1 MESGKPRARPK
12 RPKQSKTLPGYI
24 ADWHNYIEREPKKH
38 GEDIKKLKRL
48 VERILKKKDVWYDP
62 EPVERFITFCRTM
75 RHKEGRW
82 AGSPFEPSIEQRYL
96 AACVFGI
103 KTRDK
108 ELKREVRYFRE
119 VILLVARKFGKSLF
133 ISAIAA
139 YMLLSDR
146 EAAPQVWTLATQK
159 TQASIVYKNARD
171 MLTTS
176 RTLTPPDRP
185 GLIWYTRRDTD
196 NAEMIVSPLNSGYM
210 KAGSKN
216 SKGQDG
222 LNPHCF
228 IIDELH
234 AITDRNTYDVFS
246 SAQGARTQPLSVII
260 STFGFERENIFDSV
274 YERCRKVLDGKTR
287 GSRVFPMI
295 FRIDDS
301 DDPEDRSCWIKA
313 NPGIPE
319 ARPTMSYL
327 EGEYQ
332 KAVEDPAQMPS
343 FLAKHLNRAINAAG
357 AYFDVRD
364 INACACEMSEA
375 DYRGR
380 YGVGGVDL
388 AETTDLCCATAMFPY
403 QGKLKT
409 IQRYFIAEAR
419 IDQNS
424 KNDKM
429 AYRSFVNTG
438 APDPMNNELLQIC
451 PGPMVRKSDVTAW
464 YDELTYKYGVIFWAI
479 GYDRWHGGD
488 WVDEM
493 EQHGYPKQD
502 NEGHGVTFPVAMGAR
517 SLSAPTKEFRSLL
530 QDRVIQYSRYNG
542 LLRWC
547 LSNTNVEV
555 DVRSEIRPV
564 KGRGSARKRIDGFMS
579 MLLAYIAY
587 KQRRDLFNEYQS

>member
-1 MESGKPRARPK
+1 MENKKPRAKTRK
-12 RPKQSKTLPGYI
+12 PKQSKALPGYI
-24 ADWHNYIEREPKKH
+24 ADWHNYIEREPNKH
-38 GEDIKKLKRL
+38 GEDIKKLRRL

-62 EPVERFITFCRTM
+62 EPVERFIAFCRTM

-82 AGSPFEPSIEQRYL
+82 AGSPFEPSVEQKYL

-146 EAAPQVWTLATQK
+146 EAAPQVWCLATQK

-171 MLTTS
+171 MLLTS
-176 RTLTPPDRP
+176 KVLTPPNRP

-196 NAEMIVSPLNSGYM
+196 NAEMIVSPLNGGYM

-222 LNPHCF
+222 LNPSCF

-246 SAQGARTQPLSVII
+246 SAQGARTQPLGVII

-295 FRIDDS
+295 FRIDD
-301 DDPEDRSCWIKA
+301 DDEPEDRSCWIKA

-364 INACACEMSEA
+364 INACACEMTEA

-403 QGKLKT
+403 GGKLYL

-424 KNDKM
+424 KTDKM

-438 APDPMNNELLQIC
+438 APDPMNNELIQIC

-464 YDELTYKYGVIFWAI
+464 YDELTYKYGVIFWSI

-488 WVDEM
+488 WIDEM

-502 NEGHGVTFPVAMGAR
+502 NEGRGITFPVAMGAR
-517 SLSAPTKEFRSLL
+517 SLSTPTKEFRSLL
-530 QDRVIQYSRYNG
+530 QDRIIQYSRYNG

-547 LSNTNVEV
+547 LGNTNVEI
-555 DVRSEIRPV
+555 DASNEIRPV
-564 KGRGSARKRIDGFMS
+564 KGRGNARKRIDGFVS
-579 MLLAYIAY
+579 ALLAYMAY
-587 KQRRDLFNEYQS
+587 KQRCELFKEYQS